1 VTPAARD
8 GTATDGAAPSHDGPR
23 GRIAV
28 LSGPGGVG
36 KGTVIAELR
45 GRLPGWIVSVSA
57 TTRAPRAGERDGVE
71 YHFTTDEEFDRLIAD
86 GELLEWAS
94 FGGNRYGTLW
104 RSVREPLAAGRCVLL
119 ELEIHGALAVQ
130 QEFPQACL
138 IFLHP
143 PDLETLMARL
153 RGRGTDDDHRVAE
166 RMALAEWEL
175 AQAASFDHHV
185 TNDDL
190 ATAAAEIARILGVGS
205 GSEPR

>member
-1 VTPAARD
+1 MTSDRGGGTPSD
-8 GTATDGAAPSHDGPR
+8 ATT

-36 KGTVIAELR
+36 KGTLITELR
-45 GRLPGWIVSVSA
+45 PRLHGWTVSVSA

-86 GELLEWAS
+86 GELLEWAT

-104 RSVREPLAAGRCVLL
+104 RSVRAPLAEGRCVLL
-119 ELEIHGALAVQ
+119 ELEIHGALAVKK
-130 QEFPQACL
+130 EFPQASL

-143 PDLETLMARL
+143 PDLPTLIARL
-153 RGRGTDDDHRVAE
+153 RSRGADDDERVAE
-166 RMALAEWEL
+166 RMALAAWEL
-175 AQAASFDHHV
+175 AQAEAFDHHV

-190 ATAAAEIARILGVGS
+190 PTAAAEIARILGDGS
-205 GSEPR
+205 GQEPR